1 MHSNYYTG
9 RIRRPSGA
17 SSYSPSLP
25 LKCWQSLKNT
35 GHQSHHVKFV
45 LTEEFT
51 YSLILFRNLFLVL
64 GIMKMSSSLTI
75 SAAYA
80 IGLTLAI
87 AFILLA
93 SNFTMIIAQQQQ
105 QQQQQQLTSQPG
117 EIENRTTAA
126 LRTPTTTFQSTNDS
140 FSVQVPEGWI
150 IHDVNNTGSM
160 LSEESTQGYGILAQ
174 LCPEEKLGAGTY

>member
-1 MHSNYYTG
+1 MVIIILVVFGALT
-9 RIRRPSGA
+9 GA

-105 QQQQQQLTSQPG
+105 QQQLTSQPG

-140 FSVQVPEGWI
+140 FSVQVPE
-150 IHDVNNTGSM
+150 
-160 LSEESTQGYGILAQ
+160 
-174 LCPEEKLGAGTY
+174 AG